1 MHLDDGPAVA
11 GLWFDA
17 PVVPDPAASAT
28 ADRLAYRPDL
38 DGLRAV
44 AVGLVIATHAN
55 WPWTNNGGDVGVTAF
70 FVLSGFLITTIL
82 IRQQERH
89 GRIDAV
95 AFYRRRIIRLAPALL
110 GLLAFTIVFGIA
122 IGPHSEWQLGLAS
135 CLVYVSNWAQVAG
148 INIDPLGHTWSL
160 AIEEQFYLVW
170 PAVLIFA
177 RGRVLQVAIAGV
189 VIGSAIRLAT
199 TGDFEYFATVTRADA
214 ILVGCILAVT
224 KPRWPAGVG
233 LAGVIVLV
241 VASLLNPVH
250 DIAIPAAMIATAAVI
265 GGRLEPLGVLAPVG
279 LRAYSLYLW
288 NWPMTLMFG
297 TVGAIAPLLT
307 VVVGEISYRLLEK
320 PVLHRGGSRSASSR
334 SVQKPA
340 LPAA

>member
-1 MHLDDGPAVA
+1 M
-11 GLWFDA
+11 
-17 PVVPDPAASAT
+17 SAT
-28 ADRLAYRPDL
+28 ADRPAYRPDL

-44 AVGLVIATHAN
+44 AVGLVIATHAH
-55 WPWTNNGGDVGVTAF
+55 WPWENNGGDVGVTAF

-82 IRQQERH
+82 MGQQERH

-95 AFYRRRIIRLAPALL
+95 AFYRRRIVRLAPALL
-110 GLLAFTIVFGIA
+110 GLLGFTLVFGIA
-122 IGPHSEWQLGLAS
+122 IGPRSEWQLGLAS

-177 RGRVLQVAIAGV
+177 RGRVLQIAIAGV

-199 TGDFEYFATVTRADA
+199 AGDFEYFATVTRADA
-214 ILVGCILAVT
+214 ILVGCILAIA

-265 GGRLEPLGVLAPVG
+265 GGPLEPLGVLAPIG

-307 VVVGEISYRLLEK
+307 VVVSEISYRLLEK
-320 PVLHRGGSRSASSR
+320 PVLHRGGRRPANSR
-334 SVQKPA
+334 SVPKPV